1 MLVYSN
7 TKANDEVGLYYYDPA
22 TETPE
27 QATRIKLIENIQNG
41 LSPYFMQMVDD
52 GQWDAP
58 STTGGFHVWANG
70 VQKIKNNMFAVKMDP
85 TYYFGLYVTNHD
97 TMKTYYTNVN
107 LNAKKD
113 EPLAAIVGITDD
125 AFSKQNEDLNYV
137 FGLSD
142 DDNPGCELIFTIS
155 KLFDFNDIVLEF
167 TLDGPYTS
175 AKDVKIHVYRQ
186 DSWMELTAPKGGAAS
201 KIAVPAD
208 FVWPDERV
216 SLKTVYPDFPRYA
229 IDDIDA
235 EWWKNI
241 R

>member
-85 TYYFGLYVTNHD
+85 TY
-97 TMKTYYTNVN
+97 
-107 LNAKKD
+107 
-113 EPLAAIVGITDD
+113 
-125 AFSKQNEDLNYV
+125 
-137 FGLSD
+137 
-142 DDNPGCELIFTIS
+142 
-155 KLFDFNDIVLEF
+155 
-167 TLDGPYTS
+167 
-175 AKDVKIHVYRQ
+175 
-186 DSWMELTAPKGGAAS
+186 
-201 KIAVPAD
+201 
-208 FVWPDERV
+208 
-216 SLKTVYPDFPRYA
+216 
-229 IDDIDA
+229 
-235 EWWKNI
+235 
-241 R
+241 